1 MMSRADTAMANAY
14 IPGAKTLPQET
25 EQMIGK
31 REALLGPAYRLMYQ
45 EPLHFVKGEGAW
57 LIAADGRRYLDAYN
71 NVTSLGHCHPHVV
84 QAIASQAAT
93 LATNTRYIQDGILAL
108 AEKLLA
114 TMPAEP
120 GHMMLTCTGSEANDL
135 ATRIACAFTGGTGII
150 VTETAYHGITGTV
163 SQYSPSLGTSVDLGP
178 HVALVPAPGDPGA
191 EGPEGFGQ
199 AVEAAIA
206 RLKRHGIRPA
216 MLIVDTMFTSD
227 GVRAGPAGFLAPA
240 VAAIRAAGG
249 IFVAD
254 EVQPGFARTGE
265 CFWGFQRH
273 GVTPDIVS
281 MGKPMGN
288 GHPVAGIVVRPEVI
302 REFGKTSRYFNTF
315 GGNSVSCAAAL
326 AVLEVIEQDRLQ
338 ENAAAMGEVLMTRLQ
353 DLSQRYPLLAE
364 LRGAGLM
371 IGAAICRDG
380 QPDRGA
386 TTQIVNGMRAEGVL
400 ISSCGRD
407 HNVLKIRPPLIVG
420 AAEIDLFAT
429 TLGKVLEG
437 ISQ

>member
-1 MMSRADTAMANAY
+1 MSTADTAMANAW
-14 IPGAKTLPQET
+14 IRGAAPLPAET
-25 EQMIGK
+25 EHMIGK
-31 REALLGPAYRLMYQ
+31 REGLLGPAYRLMYQ

-71 NVTSLGHCHPHVV
+71 NVTSLGHCHPRVV
-84 QAIASQAAT
+84 EAIATQAAT
-93 LATNTRYIQDGILAL
+93 LATNTRYIQDGILRL

-114 TMPAEP
+114 TMPSEL

-135 ATRIACAFTGGTGII
+135 ATRIACAYTGGTGII

-163 SQYSPSLGTSVDLGP
+163 AQYSPSLGPSVDLGP

-191 EGPEGFGQ
+191 EGPEGFGN
-199 AVEAAIA
+199 AVRAAIA
-206 RLKRHGIRPA
+206 RLRRHGIRPA

-240 VAAIRAAGG
+240 VQAIHEAGG

-273 GVTPDIVS
+273 GVVPDIVS

-288 GHPVAGIVVRPEVI
+288 GHPVAGIAIRPEVVAD
-302 REFGKTSRYFNTF
+302 FGRNARYFNTF

-326 AVLEVIEQDRLQ
+326 AVLNVIADENLQD
-338 ENAAAMGEVLMTRLQ
+338 NAQKMGARMMVRLQ
-353 DLSQRYPLLAE
+353 DLSARYPLLAD

-371 IGAAICRDG
+371 IGAGICRDG
-380 QPDRGA
+380 QPDRAA
-386 TTQIVNGMRAEGVL
+386 TARIVNDMRQAGVL

-407 HNVLKIRPPLIVG
+407 HNVLKIRPPLIVTE
-420 AAEIDLFAT
+420 AEIDLFAD
-429 TLGKVLEG
+429 TLGTVLEG
-437 ISQ
+437 IAQ